1 MYRVPYFLPFCLS
14 GLYDLCSFAHP
25 AVLCLAVQHT
35 AAYFECDGP
44 LFSSRRKTCSA
55 DIALAAAPAGLFY
68 RAVLIGNGLLRI

>member
-35 AAYFECDGP
+35 AAYFRE
-44 LFSSRRKTCSA
+44 FSAVLLPSQNLLCGHRG
-55 DIALAAAPAGLFY
+55 AAAPAGLFY